1 MWCSMKSPEI
11 VLSLNEIMFYFT
23 RAAVGAGLSFGLA
36 EDFGCS
42 SVWIG
47 ASGLDPA
54 RITSKTIES
63 LDETQS
69 CLCASQ
75 TEIGEKTV
83 LTSSEEGQLSALF
96 AGPSVCDWILGEK
109 AVSDKIRY
117 FVVEKVDHPFL
128 IAAAV
133 GALKYGNWE
142 ISWKDSGGTH
152 CIVLTGQ
159 HGNWKTSWE
168 GNETFQQHGPADVS
182 IKSVDSSLFGSEK
195 WIEKTMYSEK
205 NRKGV
210 LESGVPLYKDWPII
224 HKLFSRCLVPTTEES
239 HKSGAGAGLV
249 DTD

>member
-1 MWCSMKSPEI
+1 MKSPEI

-23 RAAVGAGLSFGLA
+23 RAAVGAGLTFGLA

-54 RITSKTIES
+54 RITSKALRS
-63 LDETQS
+63 LDEAQS
-69 CLCASQ
+69 SLCASQ
-75 TEIGEKTV
+75 TEIGAEIV
-83 LTSSEEGQLSALF
+83 LTPSGERQLSALF
-96 AGPSVCDWILGEK
+96 AGPSVCDWILCKKAGTEK
-109 AVSDKIRY
+109 TQD

-133 GALKYGNWE
+133 AALKYGNWE
-142 ISWKDSGGTH
+142 IFWQDSRGTL
-152 CIVLTGQ
+152 CNVLTDH

-168 GNETFQQHGPADVS
+168 GNGIFQQQGPADVS
-182 IKSVDSSLFGSEK
+182 IKSVERNLFSSGK
-195 WIEKTMYSEK
+195 WIEKTTYSEK
-205 NRKGV
+205 NRQDV
-210 LESGVPLYKDWPII
+210 LESGVPLYKDWSII
-224 HKLFSRCLVPTTEES
+224 YKYFSRCLVPSTEES